1 MPRFFCQ
8 VFHGIY
14 YALSIVC
21 HIYSK
26 YKDTYFYLNKINN
39 HLINM
44 KKE

>member
-1 MPRFFCQ
+1 MPLLFCQ
-8 VFHGIY
+8 MIHGIY
-14 YALSIVC
+14 YALNTVC

-39 HLINM
+39 HLRNM